1 MELPEALDFARS
13 NRWSVLTTIRSNGR
27 PQLSN
32 VGHVIDEAGVIRIS
46 ITADRAKYKN
56 ILRES
61 WVALHI
67 TREDFYAY
75 AVIEGSAELS
85 PIAARPDDDTVDELV
100 EHYRALVGEH
110 DDWDAFRASMVS
122 DRRVVVRITPE
133 RAYGML
139 QLPQA

>member
-1 MELPEALDFARS
+1 MELPEGLDFARS
-13 NRWSVLTTIRSNGR
+13 TRWSVLTTIRKNGR

-61 WVALHI
+61 WVALHV

-85 PIAARPDDDTVDELV
+85 PVAARADDATVDELV
-100 EHYRALVGEH
+100 DHYRRLAGEH
-110 DDWDAFRASMVS
+110 DNWDEFRKSMVD
-122 DRRVVVRITPE
+122 DRRAVVRITPH

>member
-1 MELPEALDFARS
+1 MELPEGLDFARS
-13 NRWSVLTTIRSNGR
+13 TRWSVLTTIRKNGR

-61 WVALHI
+61 WVALHV

-75 AVIEGSAELS
+75 AVLEGDVELS
-85 PIAARPDDDTVDELV
+85 PVATHPD
-100 EHYRALVGEH
+100 A
-110 DDWDAFRASMVS
+110 
-122 DRRVVVRITPE
+122 
-133 RAYGML
+133 
-139 QLPQA
+139 QLPDAQFPDVQLPDAQLPDVQHPDVQHPDLPAQGHRPLARQAQPPM